1 MKWLHISDLHYD
13 PKRDGIVSR
22 DLRGA
27 LPQYLKDKIGAVDE
41 LFITGDYRHA
51 SNQKDDDQDAIAR
64 DVVNFIWD
72 IAHSVGIN
80 DVSHIHIIPGNH
92 DLTRFDDKLD
102 KAETLKELQ
111 KSYDPN
117 RGVIGT
123 KELPVETLL
132 SRFEFYKLVSK
143 NLYGDDPEAA
153 IWENDTL
160 LPLHTYRCG
169 NDYNI
174 IYLNTAVT
182 CNRNDERGQ
191 LVIGCNDLD
200 LALKKTSANGK
211 PIIILA
217 HHTLDTFRADECK
230 KIESWFSAYPQVAL
244 YLCGDAH
251 KDWHRR
257 INNVHEITMGCMTYE
272 KDTEVVFSVGEIASG
287 GQLRKFNAH
296 RWVTSKFNNH
306 GKWEAYKDFDE
317 NVLPS
322 NRIVTLPKPE
332 RPAKEFLGRDKK
344 IDEVWQALDAD
355 KTAVLNGIGGI
366 GKTEICR
373 SIFWECEK
381 NGVHG
386 IAQVGWL
393 TFQGDLPSTFMGQFK
408 DIADGTGNKEDYFS
422 RVVQYLNDKGHSLL
436 LFVDNANE
444 ISKEELRLLSELS
457 CRVIVTARY
466 KLDIRGDIQYVKV
479 DELSLEDC
487 RKLYRR
493 HANPEDTHAAENA
506 APDKTI
512 DAIIKLAGRHTLAV
526 ELLAKTRYESW
537 QSDED
542 MLKELSERGFDLSEK
557 WGKIERVDA
566 EDRFIGHMSKIFD
579 MAGIEGEELR
589 VLRLFSLLAPD
600 KIAYSHVEKW
610 LDLPNPDAV
619 NKLNKRGWL
628 KREVDNAV
636 SMHPII
642 AAVVRKEQPVEWD
655 EGKPLVV
662 QLRKAL
668 EMEITEIFTAKLP
681 ILPHAI
687 SVSKFFKDEEDK
699 EIAHLLHNIACVFHD
714 QGDYDKALELRYK
727 ALAISEKVFGAKHP
741 NTATTY
747 NNIANLYHYQ
757 GDYDKALEWHKKALG
772 IREKVLGTEH
782 PDTAMTYNNIACVY
796 HDQGDY
802 DQALEW
808 YKKALAI
815 SEKVLGTE
823 HPFTATTYNNIAC
836 VFQDQGDYDK
846 ALEWHYKAL
855 AIREKVS
862 GTEHPDI
869 ATMYNNIACVF
880 HDQGDCDKALE
891 LCKKA
896 LEIREKVLGTEH
908 PDTAT
913 TYNNIACVFRDQGE
927 YAKAR
932 DLFCRAYI
940 VRVKRGLME
949 NPNTKDTFE
958 SMCDSYLTAGGKD
971 ENFVAWLDERQSTYP
986 EWCDKL
992 LPTAP
997 PT

>member
-80 DVSHIHIIPGNH
+80 NVSHIHIIPGNH
-92 DLTRFDDKLD
+92 DLTRFDDKLN
-102 KAETLKELQ
+102 KTETLKELQ
-111 KSYDPN
+111 KNYDPN
-117 RGVIGT
+117 IGVIGT
-123 KELPVETLL
+123 KDLPVKTLL

-169 NDYNI
+169 GDYNI

-230 KIESWFSAYPQVAL
+230 MIESLFSAYPQVAL

-251 KDWHRR
+251 TDWHRR
-257 INNVHEITMGCMTYE
+257 INNVHEITMGCMTYG

-322 NRIVTLPKPE
+322 NKIVTLSKTE
-332 RPAKEFLGRDKK
+332 RPAKEFLGRDGK
-344 IDEVWQALDAD
+344 ISEVWQALDAN

-373 SIFWECEK
+373 NIFREYEK

-408 DIADGTGNKEDYFS
+408 DIADWTGNKEDYFS
-422 RVVQYLNDKGHSLL
+422 RVVQYLNDKGHGLL

-466 KLDIRGDIQYVKV
+466 KLDIWVDIQYIKV

-493 HANPEDTHAAENA
+493 HANPEDPHAAENA
-506 APDKTI
+506 APDETI
-512 DAIIKLAGRHTLAV
+512 DAIIRLAGCHTLAV

-542 MLKELSERGFDLSEK
+542 LLNELSERGFNLSEK
-557 WGKIERVDA
+557 WGKIEREDA
-566 EDRFIGHMSKIFD
+566 EDKFIGHMSKIFD

-589 VLRLFSLLAPD
+589 ILRLFSLLASD

-636 SMHPII
+636 SMHPVI
-642 AAVVRKEQPVEWD
+642 AAVVRKEQPVDFE
-655 EGKPLVV
+655 EGNPLVV
-662 QLRKAL
+662 QLRTAL
-668 EMEITEIFTAKLP
+668 EIEITEIFTAKLP

-687 SVSKFFKDEEDK
+687 SVSKFFKDEEYD
-699 EIAHLLHNIACVFHD
+699 EFTYLLHNIAHVYHD
-714 QGDYDKALELRYK
+714 QGDYDKALELFYK
-727 ALAISEKVFGAKHP
+727 ALAISEKVLGAEHP
-741 NTATTY
+741 STAT
-747 NNIANLYHYQ
+747 I
-757 GDYDKALEWHKKALG
+757 
-772 IREKVLGTEH
+772 
-782 PDTAMTYNNIACVY
+782 YNNIACVY

-802 DQALEW
+802 DKALEW
-808 YKKALAI
+808 YYEALAI
-815 SEKVLGTE
+815 NEKVLGAE
-823 HPFTATTYNNIAC
+823 HPHTGATYSNIAR
-836 VFQDQGDYDK
+836 VYHDQGDYDK
-846 ALEWHYKAL
+846 ALEWSYKDL
-855 AIREKVS
+855 KISERVL
-862 GTEHPDI
+862 GTEHPDTA
-869 ATMYNNIACVF
+869 ATYNNIAGVY
-880 HDQGDCDKALE
+880 HDQGYYDKALE
-891 LCKKA
+891 RYKKA
-896 LEIREKVLGTEH
+896 LAIREKVLGTEH
-908 PDTAT
+908 PDTAI
-913 TYNNIACVFRDQGE
+913 TYNNIALAYSNQGDYDKALEWYKKALAINEKVLGTEHPHTSMTYHNIACVFQDQGE

-940 VRVKRGLME
+940 VSVKRELLE
-949 NPNTKDTFE
+949 HPNAKYTFE
-958 SMCDSYLTAGGKD
+958 NMRYSYLTAGGNA
-971 ENFVAWLDERQSTYP
+971 ENFAAWLDERQSTYP

-992 LPTAP
+992 LPTAL